1 MLASCICILFLHC
14 GEGCVPVGAPVFKI
28 GGRWLTVGCG
38 GFDSHLFP
46 YGNFTFSR

>member
-1 MLASCICILFLHC
+1 MLASRVCVSFLQR

-28 GGRWLTVGCG
+28 GGRWLTAGCG

>member
-1 MLASCICILFLHC
+1 MLTSRVCVLFLHC

-28 GGRWLTVGCG
+28 GGRWLTAGCG